1 MRSASVSSPA
11 MHAFSEPQI
20 DQLIAIGFGLAL
32 LVWDYTT
39 LVGGLFLFTM
49 W

>member
-11 MHAFSEPQI
+11 MHAFSEPQV
-20 DQLIAIGFGLAL
+20 DQLTAIVFGLAS

-39 LVGGLFLFTM
+39 LVGDLKLTL
-49 W
+49 